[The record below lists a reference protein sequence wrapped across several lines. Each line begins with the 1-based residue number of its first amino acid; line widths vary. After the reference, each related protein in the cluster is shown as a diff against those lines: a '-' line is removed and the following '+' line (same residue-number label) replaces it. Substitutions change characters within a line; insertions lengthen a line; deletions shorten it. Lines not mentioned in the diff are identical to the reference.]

1 MSAPAPTPASF
12 NARQRQRL
20 RRYLTACLVLMGLAG
35 IALSI
40 APGEADDHSG
50 SAMAGCQQQLAD
62 GSQDIGCLR
71 ALYRQAPAQW
81 PAAHWSAGVAQ
92 RELGPLLPPPE
103 PADNPGTAPKV
114 ALGRRLFEDPKL
126 SASGQIACAN
136 CHDRQLGWGDGKRV
150 SFGHDRQ
157 PGRRNAMDVSM
168 APYSEHQFWDGR
180 GGSLENQAQ
189 FPIHDPVEMANT
201 IARMERYLRR
211 DADYR
216 EQFDAAFGP
225 GRIAMEKVA
234 KSIAAFQRTLYP
246 RNRGFDRYLAG
257 RDNALSDNQLLG
269 LHLFRTKARCINCHN
284 GPTMSD
290 DAFHNLGIHFFGRE
304 LEDLGRYEVTG
315 NPADSGAFRTPS
327 LRNVPRNGP
336 YMHNGLFPNLEGIVN
351 MYNAGAFRPRPVG
364 EQVNDPTFPTTDPL
378 LQPLGLSAAERD
390 ALVDFL
396 STL

>member
-1 MSAPAPTPASF
+1 MSVPTPAPPSF
-12 NARQRQRL
+12 LDGQRRRL
-20 RRYLTACLVLMGLAG
+20 RRYLYACLGLTTLAG
-35 IALSI
+35 IVLWV
-40 APGEADDHSG
+40 APGQADDRSG
-50 SAMAGCQQQLAD
+50 SAMADCRQQLAQ
-62 GSQDIGCLR
+62 GSQDIACLR
-71 ALYRQAPAQW
+71 ALYRQAPAHW
-81 PAAHWSAGVAQ
+81 PAAHWSAGVQQ
-92 RELGPLLPPPE
+92 RELGPLLPPAD
-103 PADNPGTAPKV
+103 PADNPTTPEKV

-201 IARMERYLRR
+201 IARMERHLRR
-211 DADYR
+211 DDRYR
-216 EQFDAAFGP
+216 EQFEAAFGP
-225 GRIAMEKVA
+225 GRIAMDKVA

-257 RDNALSDNQLLG
+257 RDNALSDSQLHG
-269 LHLFRTKARCINCHN
+269 LHLFRTKARCINCHS
-284 GPTMSD
+284 GPSMSD

-336 YMHNGLFPNLEGIVN
+336 YMHNGIFPHLEGIVN

-364 EQVNDPTFPTTDPL
+364 EQVNDPTFPSTDPL
-378 LQPLGLSAAERD
+378 LTPLGLSAAERA